1 MAIAVSDLRPRTTTG
16 VNSQWRRIVTPIP
29 VPESIPLIER
39 LRAAEPRSMAGMPPI
54 VWHEANGF
62 LVRDAFGNQWIDLTS
77 GIVVANAGH
86 SHPRILDAI
95 RAAAERRLLAT
106 YAFASSA
113 RLELVEKLVALSPIP
128 NSKAMLFSAGTEA
141 TECMISLMRKRGRR
155 INPHKIGILG
165 FSDNYHGRTLGADLA
180 GGHGADW
187 MDRELAHYFQMPFP
201 SFHDRC
207 GDKSATASFDSC
219 VTHLSERGVDPE
231 HIAGLILEP
240 APGTTTEPIAADFS
254 AAMSAWARRHKVLIG
269 FDEIQCG
276 CGRTGTFFAGEQTGM
291 TPDLIALGKG
301 LTSSL
306 PVSAVLGPADV
317 LDLAEPG
324 EMSSTHGGNPVCA
337 AAALANLQV
346 IEEEHLVQASAQ
358 TGARVRE
365 RLRLFQQEFPE
376 RVRSVNGVGL
386 FISIHFQQPSGQP
399 DVELAD
405 TIALEA
411 VRAGVL
417 MFTTGR
423 GYLKFTP
430 PLSIDPAAADEA
442 ADVIRECFV
451 RVTNGENR

>member
-1 MAIAVSDLRPRTTTG
+1 MAIAVGDLNPRPTAA
-16 VNSQWRRIVTPIP
+16 VDSQWRRIVTPIP
-29 VPESIPLIER
+29 VPESIPMIER

-54 VWHEANGF
+54 VWHEAEGF

-95 RAAAERRLLAT
+95 RAAIDQKLLAT
-106 YAFASSA
+106 YAFSSNA
-113 RLELVEKLVALSPIP
+113 RLQLVEKLVALSPIP
-128 NSKAMLFSAGTEA
+128 NSKAILFSSGTEA
-141 TECMISLMRKRGRR
+141 TECMISLMRGRGRQ
-155 INPHKIGILG
+155 INPHKVAILG
-165 FSDNYHGRTLGADLA
+165 FTNHYHGRTLGAQLA
-180 GGHGADW
+180 GGQSLDW
-187 MDRELAHYFQMPFP
+187 IDRERVHYLQMPFP
-201 SFHDRC
+201 NFQNSC
-207 GDKSATASFDSC
+207 EDKSADALFESFL
-219 VTHLSERGVDPE
+219 THLSERGVDPDQ
-231 HIAGLILEP
+231 IAGLILEP
-240 APGTTTEPIAADFS
+240 APGTTTEPIPRDFGAAL
-254 AAMSAWARRHKVLIG
+254 AAWARRHDVLIG

-276 CGRTGTFFAGEQTGM
+276 CGRTGTFFACEQTGM

-306 PVSAVLGPADV
+306 PVSAVLGPADI
-317 LDLAEPG
+317 LDQAEPG

-346 IEEEHLVQASAQ
+346 IEEEHLVEASAR

-365 RLRLFQQEFPE
+365 RLRSFADEFPAS
-376 RVRSVNGVGL
+376 VRSVNGVGL
-386 FISIHFQQPSGQP
+386 FISIHFHQPDGQP

-405 TIALEA
+405 ALALEA
-411 VRAGVL
+411 VRSGVL

-442 ADVIRECFV
+442 ADVIRECFA
-451 RVTNGENR
+451 RVTNGEDR